1 MVLRVLRVVSDSQ
14 PHIHLISRGYL
25 LGISPFK
32 GLQQEGLNS
41 GPGAASIFPM
51 SIDIFG
57 CCQPKRTLRCVVGHQ
72 VIPSIHATLEWRF
85 CKTSHIYINTWNSND
100 TCFGSNLGLVLRG

>member
-1 MVLRVLRVVSDSQ
+1 MVLRVLRVVSDNQ

-25 LGISPFK
+25 LGICPFK
-32 GLQQEGLNS
+32 GFQQEGLNS

-72 VIPSIHATLEWRF
+72 VIPSIDVTLEWRF
-85 CKTSHIYINTWNSND
+85 GQTSHIY
-100 TCFGSNLGLVLRG
+100 LELK